1 MRLLWL
7 TYERSPH
14 PDAVCHPA
22 TDDEAEFII
31 ALLQRPYRERVHLAG
46 QLIRYLAEQNQRAA
60 ADRCSVACRTPSG
73 LYRCVPWRLAK
84 WLRHVLPASDS
95 VIQDTIRRIENWR
108 WQRPQPGEFQQLSPT
123 ANRPAQPIRL

>member
-7 TYERSPH
+7 TYERLPH

-22 TDDEAEFII
+22 TGDEAEFVI
-31 ALLQRPYRERVHLAG
+31 ALLQRPYRERTHLAG

-60 ADRCSVACRTPSG
+60 TDRCSVACRTPSG

-84 WLRHVLPASDS
+84 WLRHVLPAAES
-95 VIQDTIRRIENWR
+95 VIQDTIGRVENW
-108 WQRPQPGEFQQLSPT
+108 QRQQQCPGEFQHLSPT
-123 ANRPAQPIRL
+123 ADRPAQPIRL